1 MKFRT
6 VRIMIAKGK
15 ARLLYTVSMLLLP
28 LISWAQ
34 NNSGNTIN
42 TINMD
47 DFTPVRVSSGDI
59 LLMYGAPPVS
69 DNPSRDTIAGY
80 DVRFGGIRVMYGP
93 PAIPQNT
100 AKKDIKPLVVLD
112 GVIAECD
119 SAVLANFDFN
129 NQIYFSG
136 NLAELLGI
144 KANSIKGVR
153 PLMQS
158 TAMQFWGTRG
168 ANGVVEIYTKKYY
181 RKNRSS
187 LKGNYTKVLKGKSVL
202 YL

>member
-1 MKFRT
+1 MRFRT

-34 NNSGNTIN
+34 NDNGKTENGI
-42 TINMD
+42 D
-47 DFTPVRVSSGDI
+47 VRFVLPVRANTPDI
-59 LLMYGAPPVS
+59 RVMYGVPPVS
-69 DNPSRDTIAGY
+69 DNNGNDTVSRRDLNYY
-80 DVRFGGIRVMYGP
+80 DMPLMYGP
-93 PAIPQNT
+93 PSIFS
-100 AKKDIKPLVVLD
+100 IKTEQKTTPLIVLD
-112 GVIAECD
+112 GNIAECD
-119 SAVLANFDFN
+119 STLLENFNFDRD
-129 NQIYFSG
+129 IYFSG

-144 KANSIKGVR
+144 KASSIKGVR

-187 LKGNYTKVLKGKSVL
+187 LKDNYTKVLKGKSVL